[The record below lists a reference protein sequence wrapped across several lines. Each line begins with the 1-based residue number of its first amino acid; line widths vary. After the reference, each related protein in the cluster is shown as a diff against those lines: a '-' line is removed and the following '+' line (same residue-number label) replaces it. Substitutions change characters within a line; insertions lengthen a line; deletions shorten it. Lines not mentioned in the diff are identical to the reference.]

1 MKKLLM
7 KGIRVPKLLE
17 INEKKR
23 LLEMEY
29 INGQKMKDSINNPTI
44 SEDYLKKLLEKIG
57 LIVSRVH

>member
-1 MKKLLM
+1 M

-17 INEKKR
+17 INEQKR

-44 SEDYLKKLLEKIG
+44 SEDYLKQLLEKIG

>member
-1 MKKLLM
+1 M

-17 INEKKR
+17 INEQKR

-44 SEDYLKKLLEKIG
+44 SEEYLKQLLEKIG